1 VENKLPKIIV
11 VLGPTASGKT
21 DLALR
26 LAKKY
31 NGEIV
36 SADSRQV
43 YKKMNIGT
51 AKPPGEWKDGV
62 YVVEGV
68 PHYMMDIVNPDED
81 FSLADFKTQATASIE
96 NILKKKKLPI
106 IVGGTGLY
114 IWTLVDNLDIP
125 SVKPDLRL
133 RTELEKNSLSELVLQ
148 LQELDPQTAE
158 KIDVKNP
165 RRVLRALEVAISSG
179 QSFVAQQTKSEPL
192 FNALQIGINILKEDL
207 DIRIEKRVGMQM
219 RDGLL
224 AETETLQASGYDWN
238 LPSMSGIG
246 YRQIGYY
253 LQDKM
258 SLSEAVETLK
268 TDTKK
273 YAKRQITWF
282 KRDKRIHWIKN
293 DDKEKTEELIEN
305 FLKS

>member
-1 VENKLPKIIV
+1 MENKLPKIIV

-43 YKKMNIGT
+43 YKQMNVGT
-51 AKPPGEWKDGV
+51 AKPAGEWKDGA

-68 PHYMMDIVNPDED
+68 SHYMMDIINPNED
-81 FSLADFKTQATASIE
+81 FSLADFKKIAINSIYD
-96 NILKKKKLPI
+96 ILKRGKLPI

-114 IWTLVDNLDIP
+114 VWAIVDNLDIP
-125 SVKPDLRL
+125 TVKPNLELRK
-133 RTELEKNSLSELVLQ
+133 ELEKKSLSELVSQ

-158 KIDVKNP
+158 KIDIKNP
-165 RRVLRALEVAISSG
+165 RRVLRALEVVISSG
-179 QSFVAQQTKSEPL
+179 KSFMAQQTKSEPL
-192 FNALQIGINILKEDL
+192 FNTLQIGISMLKEELDL
-207 DIRIEKRVGMQM
+207 RIEKRIGVQM
-219 RDGLL
+219 KDGLL
-224 AETETLQASGYDWN
+224 AETEMLKASGYDWN

-253 LQDKM
+253 LQNKM

-282 KRDKRIHWIKN
+282 KRDKRIHWIQN
-293 DDKEKTEELIEN
+293 GDKEKTEELVEN